1 MKGVDHAVA
10 DEPVMIGIARRELR
24 IGAVAVE
31 RAGEVLRQR
40 AAKRQVGRVS
50 LEGKR
55 RIIAGEEWIGG
66 ERLAHDASSSCARLK
81 RNRLGTV
88 TDSRRP
94 RTDQNPRPMFYHM
107 Q

>member
-1 MKGVDHAVA
+1 
-10 DEPVMIGIARRELR
+10 MIGIARRELR

-55 RIIAGEEWIGG
+55 RIIAVKNGSTGKGW
-66 ERLAHDASSSCARLK
+66 LMTLSPLCAAKPQSSAS
-81 RNRLGTV
+81 
-88 TDSRRP
+88 
-94 RTDQNPRPMFYHM
+94 
-107 Q
+107 